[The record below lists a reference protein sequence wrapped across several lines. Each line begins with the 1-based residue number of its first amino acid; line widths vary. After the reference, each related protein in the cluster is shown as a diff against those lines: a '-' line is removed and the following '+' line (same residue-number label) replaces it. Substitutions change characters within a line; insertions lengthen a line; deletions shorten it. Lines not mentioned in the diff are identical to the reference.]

1 MKSVERRKA
10 IITLMMQQKEPL
22 SGGFLSEKFG
32 VSRQII
38 VHDIALLKSA
48 GYGIISTHYGYLLQT
63 SPHIEKV
70 LKVCHTSEQTEE
82 ELSCIIENGGTV
94 VDVFVWHQVYGK
106 IAATLN
112 IFSPLQVKQFME
124 GVRSGQSSELM
135 SITGGHHFHT
145 VRTENQETM
154 DKVVKALADK
164 NFLINEN

>member
-1 MKSVERRKA
+1 MKSAERRKA
-10 IITLMMQQKEPL
+10 IVTLMMQEKEPL
-22 SGGFLSEKFG
+22 SGGLLSEKFG

-70 LKVCHTSEQTEE
+70 IKVYHTAEQTED
-82 ELSCIIENGGTV
+82 ELKCIVDNGGTV
-94 VDVFVWHQVYGK
+94 IDVFVWHQVYGK

-124 GVRSGQSSELM
+124 GVRTGQSTELM
-135 SITGGHHFHT
+135 SITGGYHFHT
-145 VRTENQETM
+145 IRAENQEIM
-154 DKVVKALADK
+154 DKIIAALTEK
-164 NFLINEN
+164 NLLVPEN